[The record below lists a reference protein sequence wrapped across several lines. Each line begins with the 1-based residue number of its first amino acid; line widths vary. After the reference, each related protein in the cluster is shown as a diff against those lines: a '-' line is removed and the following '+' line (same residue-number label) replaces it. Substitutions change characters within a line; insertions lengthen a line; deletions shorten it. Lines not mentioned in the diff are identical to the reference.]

1 MSSPIQPVR
10 GMNDILPNV
19 RSVWTAVE
27 STAEEIFEAYG
38 YQRIRIP
45 VMERT
50 ELFSR
55 SIGETTDIVQKEM
68 YTFEDRNGSSVT
80 LRPEA
85 TAGIIRAGLSNG
97 LFHNQQQKLWCSGP
111 MFRHERPQ
119 KGRYRQFHQLNVEAI
134 GFAGPEID
142 AELIVISARLWER
155 LGLESPNLELNSLGT
170 PEARA
175 GYREA
180 LQNYFSESKDVL
192 DAESL
197 NRLERNPLRILDSKN
212 PDLGPLIA
220 SAPELSDYL
229 DDDSK
234 AHFERVQQ
242 LLSDVNVSYRLNP
255 RLVRGLDYYSRTVFE
270 WVTDRLGA
278 QGAVCSGG
286 RYDGLVAELGGRN
299 TPAIGWAL
307 GIERVVELIEAESLQ
322 ILERQPHAYLA
333 MAGEQARRQG
343 FDIAEK
349 LRVQVPGVRL
359 FMDCAGGSL
368 KSQLRRADHSGAHIA
383 LILGEDELSADQL
396 SVKPLRE
403 DAPQSMQ
410 SLGGGG
416 IGTTPCSRG
425 ITVE

>member
-1 MSSPIQPVR
+1 MSNPIQPVR
-10 GMNDILPNV
+10 GMNDILPDV
-19 RSVWTAVE
+19 RSVWAAVE
-27 STAEEIFEAYG
+27 SAAEEIFEAYG

-85 TAGIIRAGLSNG
+85 TAGIVRAGLSNG

-170 PEARA
+170 PEARS

-180 LQNYFSESKDVL
+180 LQHYFSASKDVL

-212 PDLGPLIA
+212 PDLGPLIT

-234 AHFERVQQ
+234 THFERVQQ

-278 QGAVCSGG
+278 QSAVCSGG
-286 RYDGLVAELGGRN
+286 RYDGLVAQLGGRN

-307 GIERVVELIEAESLQ
+307 GIERVVELIEAERLQ

-343 FDIAEK
+343 FGIAEN
-349 LRVQVPGVRL
+349 LRARVPGVRL

-368 KSQLRRADHSGAHIA
+368 KSQLRRADHSGAHFA

-396 SVKPLRE
+396 SVKALRE
-403 DAPQSMQ
+403 DTPQSMQ
-410 SLGGGG
+410 SLDGVV
-416 IGTTPCSRG
+416 SELLRVRG
-425 ITVE
+425 KSP

>member
-1 MSSPIQPVR
+1 MSNPIQPVR
-10 GMNDILPNV
+10 GMNDILPDV
-19 RSVWTAVE
+19 RSVWAAVE
-27 STAEEIFEAYG
+27 SAAEEIFEAYG

-85 TAGIIRAGLSNG
+85 TAGIVRAGLSNG

-170 PEARA
+170 PEARS

-180 LQNYFSESKDVL
+180 LQHYFSASKDVL

-212 PDLGPLIA
+212 PDLGPLIT

-234 AHFERVQQ
+234 THFERVQQ

-278 QGAVCSGG
+278 QSAVCSGG
-286 RYDGLVAELGGRN
+286 RYDGLVAQLGGRN

-307 GIERVVELIEAESLQ
+307 GIERVVELIEAERLQ

-343 FDIAEK
+343 FGIAEN
-349 LRVQVPGVRL
+349 LRARVPGVRL

-368 KSQLRRADHSGAHIA
+368 KSQLRRADHSGAHLA

-396 SVKPLRE
+396 SVKALRE
-403 DAPQSMQ
+403 DTPQSMQ
-410 SLGGGG
+410 SLDGVV
-416 IGTTPCSRG
+416 SELLRVRG
-425 ITVE
+425 ESP